1 MRRVLLVGLMLVPAI
16 ALAQSQTERGEI
28 SWRAGTTYALQGSAD
43 SALAAFRRAGAIART
58 LDDAPLLAAALRG
71 EAEVQSVYMG
81 CSDSAFVLLREAIAT
96 SMPGDR
102 AAGRLLIR
110 RLAYAGKIDEAKAIH
125 TSLYADIADKVPR
138 TITRESV
145 EYLTLQAAIQRGAR
159 QHVAARET
167 LLRARV
173 IANRLAN
180 GDVEDSAE
188 AQPLTEINSQNY
200 WVMYELADLMLSSK
214 TRGVASPSK
223 GKAIMNAVASS
234 TDEPEEGNERRF
246 STFRLTDRL
255 AVKAWRCTMNGE
267 KCPVPPPRKC
277 R

>member
-1 MRRVLLVGLMLVPAI
+1 MRRVLLVGLLLVPTI

-28 SWRAGTTYALQGSAD
+28 SWRAGTTFALQGSAD

-58 LDDAPLLAAALRG
+58 LGDASLRAAALRG

-81 CSDSAFVLLREAIAT
+81 CTDSTFILLREAIAS

-102 AAGRLLIR
+102 TAGLLLIR
-110 RLAYAGKIDEAKAIH
+110 RLANAGKIDEAKGIH
-125 TSLYADIADKVPR
+125 TRLYADIAQKVPR

-145 EYLTLQAAIQRGAR
+145 GYLASQAAIQRGAR
-159 QHVAARET
+159 QHAAALET
-167 LLRARV
+167 LQRARV

-180 GDVEDSAE
+180 GDVQDSAA
-188 AQPLTEINSQNY
+188 AQPLTDINSQNY
-200 WVMYELADLMLSSK
+200 WVTYEIADLMLTSK
-214 TRGVASPSK
+214 TRGVASPTE
-223 GKAIMNAVASS
+223 GKAIMDAVASS
-234 TDEPEEGNERRF
+234 TEEPEEGNERRF

-255 AVKAWRCTMNGE
+255 AVKAWRCEMNGE
-267 KCPVPPPRKC
+267 KCAVPPPRKC